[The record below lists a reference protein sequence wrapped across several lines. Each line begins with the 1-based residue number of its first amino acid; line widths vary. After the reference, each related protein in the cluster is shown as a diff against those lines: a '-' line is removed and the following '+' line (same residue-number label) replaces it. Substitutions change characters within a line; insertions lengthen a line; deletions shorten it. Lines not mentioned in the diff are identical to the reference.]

1 LSTFS
6 FQAPPPA
13 PGRDGPSGPSNA
25 APTSPGTP
33 GTTAPAD
40 APSGGG
46 AASNPMMLLMV
57 LLPVLLLMMTMRG
70 QTKKQKQVESSLKTG
85 DTVVT
90 NSGMIGKV
98 TEMTELRVK
107 IEIAPGVSVRM
118 LKSAISGIDA
128 GEAKPDA
135 SKTSGDAPVK
145 DKSQEKKA

>member
-13 PGRDGPSGPSNA
+13 PGRDGPAGPSGPA
-25 APTSPGTP
+25 QTTP

-40 APSGGG
+40 VPSGGGG

-70 QTKKQKQVESSLKTG
+70 QNKKQKQVESALKTG

-90 NSGMIGKV
+90 NSGMIGKI

-118 LKSAISGIDA
+118 LKSAITGIDA
-128 GEAKPDA
+128 GEAKPDP
-135 SKTSGDAPVK
+135 SKDAPAK
-145 DKSQEKKA
+145 DKPQEKKA

>member
-1 LSTFS
+1 MSTFS

-13 PGRDGPSGPSNA
+13 PGRDVPGGP
-25 APTSPGTP
+25 APTAT
-33 GTTAPAD
+33 GTTAPAETTPA
-40 APSGGG
+40 APGGPLG
-46 AASNPMMLLMV
+46 GIMPLLIVVLPIMLLF
-57 LLPVLLLMMTMRG
+57 MTMRG
-70 QTKKQKQVESSLKTG
+70 QTKKQKQIESTMKTG

-98 TEMTELRVK
+98 TEMTETRLK

-135 SKTSGDAPVK
+135 SKPDPSK
-145 DKSQEKKA
+145 DKPQEKKA

>member
-13 PGRDGPSGPSNA
+13 PGRDSPSGPVGA
-25 APTSPGTP
+25 APTSPGT
-33 GTTAPAD
+33 TAPAEGSPG
-40 APSGGG
+40 AGGLGG
-46 AASNPMMLLMV
+46 AFGGIMPMLLV
-57 LLPVLLLMMTMRG
+57 ILPVMLLFMSMRG
-70 QTKKQKQVESSLKTG
+70 QTKKQKQIESSMKTG
-85 DTVVT
+85 DTVIT

-98 TEMTELRVK
+98 TDMTETRVK

-135 SKTSGDAPVK
+135 SKSGDVPK
-145 DKSQEKKA
+145 DKPQEKKA

>member
-13 PGRDGPSGPSNA
+13 PGRDGPSGPTNA
-25 APTSPGTP
+25 APTSPGT
-33 GTTAPAD
+33 TAPAEGPPGRGD
-40 APSGGG
+40 AT
-46 AASNPMMLLMV
+46 SNPMMLLMV

-70 QTKKQKQVESSLKTG
+70 QNKKQKQVESSLKTG

-90 NSGMIGKV
+90 SSGMIGKV

-118 LKSAISGIDA
+118 LKSAITGIDA
-128 GEAKPDA
+128 GEAKPDP
-135 SKTSGDAPVK
+135 SKDAPAK
-145 DKSQEKKA
+145 DKAQEKKA